1 MIFLDANALTWAEE
15 SWMAEVVAGRCTE
28 WPRAGY
34 LALDFASGSCLDVCS
49 LSSAERRSE
58 RRLVKASG

>member
-1 MIFLDANALTWAEE
+1 MIFLGVNALTCGEE

-28 WPRAGY
+28 RPRAEY

-49 LSSAERRSE
+49 LGSA
-58 RRLVKASG
+58 